1 MEFAHPEILLL
12 LILVPLPGLWHWWRR
27 QRQEGLRFG
36 NMDTVKSIPRSARAY
51 LGAVPPILRTAVLG
65 LLILALARPQLKN
78 VVQEHH
84 AEGVDI
90 VLILDTSS
98 SMLAQ
103 DFSPNRFEVAR
114 EVAADFIDGRQSDR
128 IGLIVFA
135 AKAYTQA
142 PLTLDYGFLHR
153 MLEDV
158 DIGVIDD
165 GTAIGTALA
174 TAVNRLKESYAE
186 SKVII
191 LLTDGQN
198 NRGEI
203 DPVTASDVAAAL
215 GVRVY
220 AVGVGTHGEA
230 PFVVDHPFA
239 GTQRQMVRVEID
251 EDMLRSVSS
260 NTGGQYF
267 RATDESA
274 LRSIYDRIGELE
286 TTRIETEVY
295 TDYEDKY
302 ASLLWPAVALF
313 LFEVLLTTTVL
324 RRFP

>member
-1 MEFAHPEILLL
+1 MEFAHPRLLWL
-12 LILVPLPGLWHWWRR
+12 LVLVPLPGLWYWMRR
-27 QRQEGLRFG
+27 SAQEGLRFG
-36 NMDTVKSIPRSARAY
+36 NMETVRAAPRSLRTY
-51 LGAVPPILRTAVLG
+51 LGPVPPVLRMAVLAFAVVA
-65 LLILALARPQLKN
+65 IARPQLRN
-78 VVQEHH
+78 VVQERY

-103 DFSPNRFEVAR
+103 DFRPNRFEVAR
-114 EVAADFIDGRQSDR
+114 DVASDFIDGRLSDR

-142 PLTLDYGFLHR
+142 PLTLDYGFLHH
-153 MLEDV
+153 MLNEV
-158 DIGVIDD
+158 EVGVIDD

-174 TAVNRLKESYAE
+174 TAVNRLKESDAE

-215 GVRVY
+215 DVRVY
-220 AVGVGTHGEA
+220 TVGVGTHGEA
-230 PFVVDHPFA
+230 PFVVDHPIA
-239 GTQRQMVRVEID
+239 GSRRQMVRVEID
-251 EDMLRSVSS
+251 EDMLRSVAS
-260 NTGGQYF
+260 NTGGQYY
-267 RATDESA
+267 RAADESA
-274 LRSIYDRIGELE
+274 LRSIYERIGELE
-286 TTRIETEVY
+286 TTKIETEVY
-295 TDYEDKY
+295 TDFEDHFVAY
-302 ASLLWPAVALF
+302 LWPAAALF
-313 LFEVLLTTTVL
+313 LLEILLGTTVL